1 MVLSRSNRADSREA
15 IFALARSSSLFRNS
29 FWTLSGVV
37 ASVFD
42 FFGGGFCGTFDRVD
56 GGTDEVT
63 GAVVKAQAWLENVIA
78 DMAREAVVVREDSEG
93 EEEGELEARTVT
105 SESRKETSAED
116 LFLLDVTTGIT

>member
-116 LFLLDVTTGIT
+116 LFLLDVTAGVI